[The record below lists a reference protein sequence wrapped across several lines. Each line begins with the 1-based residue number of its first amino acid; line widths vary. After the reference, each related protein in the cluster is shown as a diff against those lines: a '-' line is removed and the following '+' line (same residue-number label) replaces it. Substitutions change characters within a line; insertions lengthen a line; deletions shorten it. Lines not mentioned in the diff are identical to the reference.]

1 LRRVAPADD
10 LDLVVL
16 YATAPQQ
23 SVVGWFEVAGVEM
36 AAPSTLWRRY
46 GSVSSL
52 AREEFDTYFFGC
64 RRGVAIRVG
73 AVHELPSPVPLSV
86 LGDLAAPQGFAYLGD
101 DALQQLS
108 QLHDEEPRVVA
119 SGASAG

>member
-1 LRRVAPADD
+1 MRRVAPAGD

-23 SVVGWFEVAGVEM
+23 SVVGWFEVAGIEM

-52 AREEFDTYFFGC
+52 AREEFDDYFVGC

-73 AVHELPSPVPLSV
+73 AIHELPSPVPLSV
-86 LGDLAAPQGFAYLGD
+86 LGDLVPPQGFAYLGD
-101 DALQQLS
+101 DALGQLS
-108 QLHDEEPRVVA
+108 QFHNEAPRAVV